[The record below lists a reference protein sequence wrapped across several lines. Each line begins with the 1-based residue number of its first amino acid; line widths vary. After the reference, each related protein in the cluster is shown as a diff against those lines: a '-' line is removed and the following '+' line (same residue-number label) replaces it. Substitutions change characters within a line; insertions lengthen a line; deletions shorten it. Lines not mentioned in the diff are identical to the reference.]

1 MAYELGFAGVRNSGT
16 FYLNETTKGT
26 VAADPKQII
35 GKVVTITGDS
45 EAGYGSADDEPLG
58 VVEQIEYVST
68 SDHDFVITVSWGQCF
83 EDVPCAGT
91 ENAGEFLACD
101 GTGGVKTSVEHT
113 NCVAIN
119 VQKSGANTCTIK
131 II

>member
-1 MAYELGFAGVRNSGT
+1 MYELAFNGLRNSGT
-16 FYLNETTKGT
+16 FYVASATKST
-26 VAADPKQII
+26 ISADPKQII

-45 EAGYGSADDEPLG
+45 EVGYGSADDEPFG
-58 VVEQIEYVST
+58 VVEQVEYVST
-68 SDHDFVITVSWGQCF
+68 NDDDFVVSVAWGQCF
-83 EDVPCAGT
+83 EDIPCAGT

-101 GTGGVKTSVEHT
+101 GNGGVKNSVEHT

-119 VQKSGANTCTIK
+119 VQKSGTNTCTIK